1 MNYSVVIIDEAH
13 ERSVYSDILLGLLS
27 RIVTLRHKRGDPLKL
42 VIMSATMRVE
52 DFTENQR
59 LFKIKPPLIQVSTQT
74 YFLKLYFIYFIFL
87 NFKVEARQ
95 FPVSVHFNKRTAFED
110 YVDEAYRK
118 ICKIHR
124 QLPDGG
130 ILVFLTGQQE
140 VNALCRKLRQSF
152 PGHRPKESGKTVS
165 EAKTSPEAKEIDGA
179 PRSDTDV
186 KIS

>member
-1 MNYSVVIIDEAH
+1 M
-13 ERSVYSDILLGLLS
+13 
-27 RIVTLRHKRGDPLKL
+27 
-42 VIMSATMRVE
+42 
-52 DFTENQR
+52 
-59 LFKIKPPLIQVSTQT
+59 
-74 YFLKLYFIYFIFL
+74 KLYKTPLFSL
-87 NFKVEARQ
+87 KVEARQ
-95 FPVSVHFNKRTAFED
+95 FPVSVHFNKRTAFDD

-152 PGHRPKESGKTVS
+152 PGHRPKESGKTLS
-165 EAKTSPEAKEIDGA
+165 DAKATTKAKEIDGA

-186 KIS
+186 KISSVGI